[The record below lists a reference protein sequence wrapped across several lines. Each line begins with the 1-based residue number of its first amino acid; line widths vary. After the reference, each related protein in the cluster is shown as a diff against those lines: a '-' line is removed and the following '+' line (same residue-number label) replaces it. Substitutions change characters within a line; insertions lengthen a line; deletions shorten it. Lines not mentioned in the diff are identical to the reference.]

1 MEDII
6 TKKNTLKREATI
18 WVISLVIAFGLNAY
32 AIIRYNAPWNELV
45 TQIPVIILISVLIY
59 LLIFIMRGIVTTLRR
74 ILLLLKK

>member
-6 TKKNTLKREATI
+6 IKKNTLKREVTI
-18 WVISLVIAFGLNAY
+18 WIISLVIAFGLNAY
-32 AIIRYNAPWNELV
+32 AIIRYNAPWKELV

-74 ILLLLKK
+74 ILLL